1 MSCVVRQE
9 LWIEEGRKI
18 DERNIV
24 AGPRIN
30 IDYAEEWKGTVRF
43 FFFFVVWARADTR
56 LSPSLVACTI
66 QAAPV
71 PREREPARQQA
82 RLLQQQE
89 PLPWRQEG
97 VERTNAFRALTPST
111 PARVNK
117 LNYNFILFAKDGG
130 REGDGAAVRAGV

>member
-43 FFFFVVWARADTR
+43 FFFFVVCARADR
-56 LSPSLVACTI
+56 VLYSLRRWLGAPDKPLRFHVKGNPHVSKPAFSNNKSP
-66 QAAPV
+66 
-71 PREREPARQQA
+71 
-82 RLLQQQE
+82 
-89 PLPWRQEG
+89 
-97 VERTNAFRALTPST
+97 FR
-111 PARVNK
+111 
-117 LNYNFILFAKDGG
+117 GG
-130 REGDGAAVRAGV
+130 KKV